1 MDELKQLEK
10 IQELER
16 QIAGLPIGY
25 ISKKTI
31 NGKVRYYHQWT
42 ENRKK
47 HSQYLRDGEMEVLQ
61 EQIDRRKSLQAQL
74 KELQSGMPKA
84 RQPKLDFETSVIA
97 GRGLEAMSQGVK
109 DWGLRDCFEQLEEYL
124 YSKESDRVCLIFG
137 LRRTGKTTMLRQ
149 AIGRMAK
156 EDLSRTAYIK
166 ARRTDNMAMMNR
178 DLKKLFDAG
187 FRYVFIDEVTL
198 MEDFIDSAALFS
210 DVFATMG
217 MKIVLSGTDSLGFWL
232 AMDEELYDRAKAIH
246 TTFIPYRE
254 YMQRK
259 ACHDFAAKMGW
270 VIVGE
275 EQETGVSGYKVSAD
289 DRDKLQLIK
298 KYAEQGKFDILLVFM
313 FDRLGRKSDETPFV
327 VEWFTKKGVRVW
339 SVQEGEQRF
348 ESHTDRLTNYIR
360 FWQADGESQKTSMRT
375 KTALGQMVEEG
386 RFRGGSAPYGY
397 RLEKSGILNKRKHEV
412 YMLVIDEDEARVVR
426 MMFDLCI
433 SSGYGRWRLANFLND
448 HGIKNRKGQN
458 WHDASVGG
466 ILHNPL
472 YKGILRSGETYAGPF
487 EALQIIAPD
496 QFDLA
501 QKLML
506 ERTNERKERRTVPLN
521 TTGQS
526 LLSGNI
532 FCGHC
537 GGRLVLTTNG
547 TTTRLADGTPVHKK
561 RIRYVCYNKTRRRQE
576 CTGQTGYT
584 MHILDGI
591 VTEVL
596 HQVFDKMQGASN
608 DMIVG
613 SAVQKQMA
621 MIRSELQRARAENT
635 KANKEY
641 ESLKA
646 EVLKAIQGKSALPQ
660 DVLTEMLED
669 TRQKVLS
676 TSERITTLTA
686 ELNDGNSKIEEMKAE
701 FNRIV
706 SWSKIFDES
715 PMEVKKMIC
724 GYIIKKVSVFR
735 DYRIKIEFNI
745 NVEQFLNGIDSI
757 DECDTYELPMAQ

>member
-1 MDELKQLEK
+1 MAERVYCLYRVSTSKQVDHDD
-10 IQELER
+10 Q
-16 QIAGLPIGY
+16 
-25 ISKKTI
+25 
-31 NGKVRYYHQWT
+31 N
-42 ENRKK
+42 
-47 HSQYLRDGEMEVLQ
+47 
-61 EQIDRRKSLQAQL
+61 QA
-74 KELQSGMPKA
+74 
-84 RQPKLDFETSVIA
+84 D
-97 GRGLEAMSQGVK
+97 
-109 DWGLRDCFEQLEEYL
+109 
-124 YSKESDRVCLIFG
+124 
-137 LRRTGKTTMLRQ
+137 
-149 AIGRMAK
+149 
-156 EDLSRTAYIK
+156 
-166 ARRTDNMAMMNR
+166 
-178 DLKKLFDAG
+178 
-187 FRYVFIDEVTL
+187 
-198 MEDFIDSAALFS
+198 
-210 DVFATMG
+210 
-217 MKIVLSGTDSLGFWL
+217 
-232 AMDEELYDRAKAIH
+232 
-246 TTFIPYRE
+246 IP
-254 YMQRK
+254 MQRK
-259 ACHDFAAKMGW
+259 ACHDFADKMGW
-270 VIVGE
+270 IIVGE
-275 EQETGVSGYKVSAD
+275 EKETGVSGYKVSAD

-327 VEWFTKKGVRVW
+327 VEWFAKKGVRVW
-339 SVQEGEQRF
+339 SVKEGEQRF

-386 RFRGGSAPYGY
+386 RFRGGNAPYGY

-426 MMFDLCI
+426 MMFDLCV

-487 EALQIIAPD
+487 DELQIIAPD
-496 QFDLA
+496 HFDLA

-506 ERTNERKERRTVPLN
+506 ERTNERKEHRTVPLN

-526 LLSGNI
+526 LL
-532 FCGHC
+532 C

-547 TTTRLADGTPVHKK
+547 KTVRRADGTAVYKK

-584 MHILDGI
+584 MHIVDGI

-596 HQVFDKMQGASN
+596 HQVFNKMQGASG

-660 DVLTEMLED
+660 DVLSEMLED
-669 TRQKVLS
+669 ARQKVLS
-676 TSERITTLTA
+676 SSERITELTA

-701 FNRIV
+701 FNQIV
-706 SWSKIFDES
+706 SWSKIFDDS

-724 GYIIKKVSVFR
+724 GYIIKKVSVCK
-735 DYRIKIEFNI
+735 DYDIKIEFNI
-745 NVEQFLNGIDSI
+745 NVEQFLNGIDGVS
-757 DECDTYELPMAQ
+757 ECDTSELSIAQ

>member
-1 MDELKQLEK
+1 MAEKVYCLYRVSTSKQVDHDD
-10 IQELER
+10 Q
-16 QIAGLPIGY
+16 
-25 ISKKTI
+25 
-31 NGKVRYYHQWT
+31 N
-42 ENRKK
+42 
-47 HSQYLRDGEMEVLQ
+47 
-61 EQIDRRKSLQAQL
+61 QA
-74 KELQSGMPKA
+74 
-84 RQPKLDFETSVIA
+84 D
-97 GRGLEAMSQGVK
+97 
-109 DWGLRDCFEQLEEYL
+109 
-124 YSKESDRVCLIFG
+124 
-137 LRRTGKTTMLRQ
+137 
-149 AIGRMAK
+149 
-156 EDLSRTAYIK
+156 
-166 ARRTDNMAMMNR
+166 
-178 DLKKLFDAG
+178 
-187 FRYVFIDEVTL
+187 
-198 MEDFIDSAALFS
+198 
-210 DVFATMG
+210 
-217 MKIVLSGTDSLGFWL
+217 
-232 AMDEELYDRAKAIH
+232 
-246 TTFIPYRE
+246 IP
-254 YMQRK
+254 MQRK
-259 ACHDFAAKMGW
+259 ACHDFADKMGW
-270 VIVGE
+270 IIVGE
-275 EQETGVSGYKVSAD
+275 EKETGVSGYKVSAD

-327 VEWFTKKGVRVW
+327 VEWFAKKGVRVW
-339 SVQEGEQRF
+339 SVKEGEQRF

-386 RFRGGSAPYGY
+386 RFRGGNAPYGY

-426 MMFDLCI
+426 MMFDLCV

-487 EALQIIAPD
+487 DELQIIALD
-496 QFDLA
+496 HFDLA

-506 ERTNERKERRTVPLN
+506 ERTNERKEHRTVPLN

-547 TTTRLADGTPVHKK
+547 KTVRRADGTAVYKK

-584 MHILDGI
+584 MHIVDGI

-596 HQVFDKMQGASN
+596 HQVFNKMQGASG

-646 EVLKAIQGKSALPQ
+646 EVGPGPGAQELGPDDVPGHLLQRQAVPLIHCKQERREHHPQHEKQAAGVADGPSRQQIGRDAHRCPAAKTDELALGEIKGNLGFDFGKVVWYVFIGNFNHLQFGTKCPKGPPRAPPRCPTHPSRA
-660 DVLTEMLED
+660 
-669 TRQKVLS
+669 
-676 TSERITTLTA
+676 LTA
-686 ELNDGNSKIEEMKAE
+686 G
-701 FNRIV
+701 RTV
-706 SWSKIFDES
+706 
-715 PMEVKKMIC
+715 PHGVH
-724 GYIIKKVSVFR
+724 R
-735 DYRIKIEFNI
+735 
-745 NVEQFLNGIDSI
+745 
-757 DECDTYELPMAQ
+757 P